1 MDSVPPQTNSRDVIM
16 KEIANHAATVRR
28 TFEAHQT
35 KRKHTVSSATAAAAH
50 HMASLNR
57 KRKFEN
63 NLAIRAT
70 TAAAN
75 IEGGAQPGF
84 IWNRSSHTFHSPIAS
99 FTRPEK
105 KHNDSPS
112 GSNSSANAI
121 NEAAPR
127 ISDGIVLKASPQDIT
142 VSYNDVVCGKG
153 KTTSTLVGNQ
163 RYKVWINLHKEAFAK
178 APYEEDRRKIACSI
192 VNAVA
197 TSVPQGRFVSLDIHT
212 GLWYDVGYER
222 AAGITLETLMAETG
236 MMRNHG
242 MMAHPRGERQATIPR
257 ARVFTSKA
265 A

>member
-1 MDSVPPQTNSRDVIM
+1 MDSISLQTNSRDLIM
-16 KEIANHAATVRR
+16 NEIANHAATVRR

-70 TAAAN
+70 TAATN
-75 IEGGAQPGF
+75 IEGGAQSEF
-84 IWNRSSHTFHSPIAS
+84 IWNRSSHTFHSPIAC

-105 KHNDSPS
+105 MHNPC
-112 GSNSSANAI
+112 SNSSANHT
-121 NEAAPR
+121 NEAAHIPR
-127 ISDGIVLKASPQDIT
+127 VSDGIILKASPQDIT

-153 KTTSTLVGNQ
+153 KTTSNLVGNQ

-178 APYEEDRRKIACSI
+178 APYEEDRQKIACSI
-192 VNAVA
+192 VITVA

-222 AAGITLETLMAETG
+222 AAGITLETLMAVTG
-236 MMRNHG
+236 MMKNHG
-242 MMAHPRGERQATIPR
+242 MMDHPL
-257 ARVFTSKA
+257 RVFTSKA

>member
-1 MDSVPPQTNSRDVIM
+1 MDYVSPQPSRNEIM
-16 KEIANHAATVRR
+16 KEIAHQAATVRR
-28 TFEAHQT
+28 TFEVHQT
-35 KRKHTVSSATAAAAH
+35 KKKHTVSSATAAAAH

-70 TAAAN
+70 TAAAAN
-75 IEGGAQPGF
+75 IGGGAQPDF
-84 IWNRSSHTFHSPIAS
+84 IWNTSSHTFHSPIAS

-105 KHNDSPS
+105 KYTTSG
-112 GSNSSANAI
+112 GSNSSANPT
-121 NEAAPR
+121 NAAVHR
-127 ISDGIVLKASPQDIT
+127 VSDGIVLKASPQDIT

-178 APYEEDRRKIACSI
+178 SLYQEDRRNIAYSI
-192 VNAVA
+192 VNAVS
-197 TSVPQGRFVSLDIHT
+197 TSVPRGRFLSLDIHT

-242 MMAHPRGERQATIPR
+242 MMAHPRGARQASSP
-257 ARVFTSKA
+257 RVFTSKA

>member
-1 MDSVPPQTNSRDVIM
+1 MDSVSLQTNSRDVIM

-105 KHNDSPS
+105 KHNPC
-112 GSNSSANAI
+112 SNSSANPT
-121 NEAAPR
+121 NEAATR
-127 ISDGIVLKASPQDIT
+127 ISDGIVLKASPQDII
-142 VSYNDVVCGKG
+142 VSYNDIVCGKG

-242 MMAHPRGERQATIPR
+242 MMAHPHGARQARIP
-257 ARVFTSKA
+257 RVFTSKA